1 MIFLVLNRK
10 SEHHYLILQLVEVP
24 NFSLN
29 RQIRFFRS
37 NLPEIRK
44 IALLR
49 ASMVVTYYIKLFRT
63 GANRHNGI
71 LMSLVHLV
79 AEVKRSSTK
88 DVFLGIFQNFQNSS
102 FTNIH

>member
-44 IALLR
+44 MR

-102 FTNIH
+102 FTNIR